1 MQGSA
6 PEVGVC
12 GVEPCGDGAL
22 VTRGGVGGSGRDR
35 LGALPLVLPADHRVE
50 AHNPGMDDPA
60 FVPPDFT
67 APTSLETPAFRLE
80 PLGPQH
86 NEADY
91 AAWTSSIEHIR
102 STPGFPDGRWP
113 DDRSFEDNL
122 RDLRRHQDDFVHRRG
137 FTYTVLDPASG
148 DVIGC
153 VYIYPD
159 PAEAGRAQVQSW
171 VRVSRA
177 ELDVPLWRAV
187 SAWLEA
193 AWPFASVAYAE
204 RRPA

>member
-1 MQGSA
+1 LPDQVMSGDHHAMESA
-6 PEVGVC
+6 
-12 GVEPCGDGAL
+12 
-22 VTRGGVGGSGRDR
+22 S
-35 LGALPLVLPADHRVE
+35 
-50 AHNPGMDDPA
+50 
-60 FVPPDFT
+60 FVPPDFVV
-67 APTSLETPAFRLE
+67 PSSLETRLFRLE

-102 STPGFPDGRWP
+102 STPGYPDGKWP
-113 DDRSFEDNL
+113 DDRTFEDNL
-122 RDLRRHQDDFVHRRG
+122 RDLQRHADDFDHRRG
-137 FTYTVLDPASG
+137 FTYTVLDPATA

-159 PAEAGRAQVQSW
+159 REDPQRATVQSW

-187 SAWLEA
+187 GGWLER
-193 AWPFASVAYAE
+193 AWPFE
-204 RRPA
+204 RVSYDERPSD